1 MAPTVFPDEGMLVLI
16 PVGGGAFNRLLDLGP
31 SFEPATFQGG
41 SVRSRG
47 SLPGELSMNRFYPE
61 RCCTKRVRDFSVK
74 SGYGKQFDDAVY
86 GFVGAVVG
94 GFELAVWAV
103 FGVGT
108 VVEAAVGE
116 RTAEPLVKEEEEQ
129 GNLYALLRG
138 EPVGVSGTVAFH

>member
-1 MAPTVFPDEGMLVLI
+1 
-16 PVGGGAFNRLLDLGP
+16 
-31 SFEPATFQGG
+31 
-41 SVRSRG
+41 
-47 SLPGELSMNRFYPE
+47 
-61 RCCTKRVRDFSVK
+61 VRDFSVK
-74 SGYGKQFDDAVY
+74 SGCGKQFDDVVD

-138 EPVGVSGTVAFH
+138 EPVGVSGSVAFH

>member
-1 MAPTVFPDEGMLVLI
+1 MLITTLKRCMMEHPI
-16 PVGGGAFNRLLDLGP
+16 NRLLHQNSKCLL
-31 SFEPATFQGG
+31 
-41 SVRSRG
+41 V
-47 SLPGELSMNRFYPE
+47 RFYPK

-74 SGYGKQFDDAVY
+74 SGCGEQFDDVVD

-94 GFELAVWAV
+94 GFELAVRAV

-108 VVEAAVGE
+108 MVEAAVGE